1 MQNTLSG
8 DEGNES
14 TTRRSSTVDS
24 GGENEKAATL
34 PEVSEAQSQHSWAS
48 SPSQSLDELK
58 ADYRIRYDK
67 LRWLSWFDIESAIE
81 AAARIGRKKGRNE
94 ILKQLPSSTRLRIT
108 PPKP

>member
-1 MQNTLSG
+1 MSNTNEKLEDAIVNTVEAVLTTLSG
-8 DEGNES
+8 DE
-14 TTRRSSTVDS
+14 VS
-24 GGENEKAATL
+24 GVRAEKS
-34 PEVSEAQSQHSWAS
+34 EVSDNRA